1 MKKLFFLSLVFFICS
16 CSAVRNIDTSGFSIE
31 GNTVLLNGSP
41 TAQLEGVEYALDN
54 RKLVKELTFSLME
67 NADMSKITNMIAFL
81 HKKHP
86 DYEIEVEVDI
96 KKIGGL

>member
-1 MKKLFFLSLVFFICS
+1 MKKFFTLSLILTLLS
-16 CSAVRNIDTSGFSIE
+16 CSTIKNIDTSGFSTE
-31 GNTVLLNGSP
+31 GNTVLLNGVP

-54 RKLVKELTFSLME
+54 GKLVKELTFSLTDK
-67 NADMSKITNMIAFL
+67 ADMSKITNMIAFL

-96 KKIGGL
+96 KKVGGF